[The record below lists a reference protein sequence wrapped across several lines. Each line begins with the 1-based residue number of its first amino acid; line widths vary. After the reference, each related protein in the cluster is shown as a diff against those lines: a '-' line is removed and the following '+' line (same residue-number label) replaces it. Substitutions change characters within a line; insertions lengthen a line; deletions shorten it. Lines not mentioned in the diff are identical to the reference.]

1 VSKIVTEYLRSSGDS
16 ELFVKAMEG
25 TATVEDLYQRLL
37 ISLEQ
42 QTLMGQFKGIAD
54 GSPY

>member
-1 VSKIVTEYLRSSGDS
+1 
-16 ELFVKAMEG
+16 VKATKG
-25 TATVEDLYQRLL
+25 TATVEDLYQKLL

-42 QTLMGQFKGIAD
+42 QALMEKLKVITD